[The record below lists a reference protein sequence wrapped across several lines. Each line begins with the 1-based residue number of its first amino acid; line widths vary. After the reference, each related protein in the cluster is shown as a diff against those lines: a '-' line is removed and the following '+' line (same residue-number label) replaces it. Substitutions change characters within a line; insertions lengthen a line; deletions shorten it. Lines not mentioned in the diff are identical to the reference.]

1 MITPPCDD
9 QPLPAITQ
17 EIVVRDGE
25 PVWRLCL
32 GSRCVEERSG
42 LLALQGLRQLAESE
56 GLEISR
62 DGLQCRQA
70 PTIGPDPD
78 GPYGEPGT

>member
-1 MITPPCDD
+1 M
-9 QPLPAITQ
+9 
-17 EIVVRDGE
+17 RDGE

-32 GSRCVEERSG
+32 GSECVEERSG
-42 LLALQGLRQLAESE
+42 LLALQGLKDLAESR
-56 GLEISR
+56 GLQISR

>member
-25 PVWRLCL
+25 PIWRWCL
-32 GSRCVEERSG
+32 GAECIEERSG
-42 LLALQGLRQLAESE
+42 LAARQALQQMAAQAGLSLSP
-56 GLEISR
+56 
-62 DGLQCRQA
+62 DGLSCSRA
-70 PTIGPDPD
+70 PRVGPEPD
-78 GPYGEPGT
+78 GRYGEPGL